1 MNKFNKVISFVSVSL
16 LLAACGGGGG
26 GGSDGSEKPTEPTR
40 AAGLYMTAINNP
52 VSLTVKSVASSNRR
66 H

>member
-1 MNKFNKVISFVSVSL
+1 MNKFNKVISFVSVAM

-26 GGSDGSEKPTEPTR
+26 SDDGNDKPVNPSVPSR
-40 AAGLYMTAINNP
+40 AAGLYMTAVDHP
-52 VSLTVKSVASSNRR
+52 VSDIVSLSAFI

>member
-1 MNKFNKVISFVSVSL
+1 MNKFIKVIYFVAVSL

-26 GGSDGSEKPTEPTR
+26 SDDGNDKPVNPSVPSR
-40 AAGLYMTAINNP
+40 AAGLYMTAVDHP
-52 VSLTVKSVASSNRR
+52 VSDIVSLSIFI